1 MCLNVIAT
9 QMSANGIRTCCPTI
23 ECVLFLQNVFFFPIE
38 CVLLLQNV
46 FTDCRMCSLGM
57 KIQVTFDVQTTH
69 ARPYRYVFS
78 TECVLYRMCSLSNDV
93 QTTHARPYRY
103 VFSIECVLYRMC
115 SL

>member
-1 MCLNVIAT
+1 MTYVYDDVTYVYDDVTYVSQRHRNADERRRYQNVLSHDRMCSL
-9 QMSANGIRTCCPTI
+9 PT
-23 ECVLFLQNVFFFPIE
+23 ECVLFPIE

-78 TECVLYRMCSLSNDV
+78 TECVLYRMCSL
-93 QTTHARPYRY
+93 
-103 VFSIECVLYRMC
+103 
-115 SL
+115 